1 MRKKD
6 RRKCIGILTAILLV
20 LFACGCSQKEVP
32 SGAETLETV
41 GYTRSQMM
49 VIALTERNRYEQVYT
64 DRIWDAIMEDG
75 DTFGRYFLGQVRIFL
90 ENMKT
95 MTLLA
100 KDRGITLSG
109 GEADRVR
116 RVARNYYSSLS
127 RSEIEYLGISEEDAV
142 ILYEDYYIANK
153 VVEVLTDGLDLEV
166 SDSEAK
172 VITIRLAET
181 GDRVKAETI
190 YGRMMEEGGDF
201 SSVVRDV
208 TGASPQERK
217 LWRGEEPE
225 ALEEAAFNL
234 ASGEISPVVESDG
247 MYCIIQCVND
257 YEMDA
262 TRERK
267 AQIYKERKNW
277 AFQQIYGQFENEH
290 RVSIPDEEWSQ
301 ITFEGGEQVVTS
313 DFFELYQEEFGSQS
327 Y

>member
-1 MRKKD
+1 MRKED
-6 RRKCIGILTAILLV
+6 RRKYIGILTAVLLV
-20 LFACGCSQKEVP
+20 FFAWGCSKKEVP

-75 DTFGRYFLGQVRIFL
+75 DTFGRYLLGQVRTFL

-100 KDRGITLSG
+100 KDREISLSS
-109 GEADRVR
+109 GESDRVR

-127 RSEIEYLGISEEDAV
+127 RSEIEYLGISEEDIV
-142 ILYEDYYIANK
+142 TLYEDYYIANK
-153 VVEVLTDGLDLEV
+153 VVEVLTEGLDLEV

-181 GDRVKAETI
+181 GDRVKAETV
-190 YGRMMEEGGDF
+190 YGRMMEEGSDF
-201 SSVVRDV
+201 SAVVRDV
-208 TGASPQERK
+208 TGASPLERK

-247 MYCIIQCVND
+247 MYYIIQCVND

-267 AQIYKERKNW
+267 TQIYKERKNW

-290 RVSIPDEEWSQ
+290 RVSISDEEWSQ
-301 ITFEGGEQVVTS
+301 VTFEGGEQVVTS